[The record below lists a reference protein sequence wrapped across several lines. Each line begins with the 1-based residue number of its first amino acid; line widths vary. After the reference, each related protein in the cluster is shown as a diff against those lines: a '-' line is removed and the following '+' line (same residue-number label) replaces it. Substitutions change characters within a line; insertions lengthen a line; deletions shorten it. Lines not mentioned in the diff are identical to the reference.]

1 MGYDANE
8 YWATSTETVV
18 GCIALAG
25 IGTTV
30 VECLIAPS
38 TLEARRLMEAR
49 RPRHCWNSN
58 AAEAGAIA
66 PVLPNTD
73 EKIDVLLEGT
83 SFQIAV
89 WEALRRVPYGEVRTY
104 GEVAA
109 SIGRPGAYRAVANA
123 CAANRIALLVPC
135 HRVVPTAGGTGGY
148 AWGAEAKRALLDM
161 ERERRQ

>member
-38 TLEARRLMEAR
+38 TLE
-49 RPRHCWNSN
+49 
-58 AAEAGAIA
+58 
-66 PVLPNTD
+66 
-73 EKIDVLLEGT
+73 GT

-89 WEALRRVPYGEVRTY
+89 WEALRRVPYREVRTY